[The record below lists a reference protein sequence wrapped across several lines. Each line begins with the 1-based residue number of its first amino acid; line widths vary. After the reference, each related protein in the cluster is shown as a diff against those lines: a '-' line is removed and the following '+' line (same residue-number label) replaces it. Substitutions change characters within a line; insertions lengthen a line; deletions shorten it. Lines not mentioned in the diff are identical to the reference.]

1 MTTEQITLEIPSE
14 SLLSLK
20 LMPDE
25 MASELRLAAAVKLFE
40 LGRLSTGAAAT
51 LAGIPKPLFLTKLAD
66 YGVDS
71 FDVTE
76 EELGLE
82 TRLA

>member
-1 MTTEQITLEIPSE
+1 MSQQITLSVPEE
-14 SLLSLK
+14 TLLALK
-20 LMPDE
+20 LTAE
-25 MASELRLAAAVKLFE
+25 QLGAEVRLASAVKLYE

-51 LAGIPKPLFLTKLAD
+51 LAGIPHMVFLTKLAD

-71 FDVTE
+71 FDLTG
-76 EELGLE
+76 EELRRE